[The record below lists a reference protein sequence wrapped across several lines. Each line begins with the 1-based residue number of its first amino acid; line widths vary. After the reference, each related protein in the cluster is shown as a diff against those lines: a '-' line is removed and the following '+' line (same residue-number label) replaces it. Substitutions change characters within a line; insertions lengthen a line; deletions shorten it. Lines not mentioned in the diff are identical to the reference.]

1 MAKPISIQLYT
12 LREQAKTDFVGVLKT
27 VAATGYKAVE
37 TAGYH
42 GMKPAEVRKIVEDL
56 GMVVSSLHGAWP
68 TKDNLQEVIDTAK
81 TLGTT
86 ITISGFGPDQ
96 FKTLAEIQ
104 KVADMANSVV
114 APLQKA
120 GLQLAVHNHW
130 WEFNQV
136 DGRLAFDLLMER
148 CPGLLSEL
156 DVYWAANFGAVN
168 PAEQVAKYKGRI
180 PLLHI
185 KDGPLV
191 KDLPHTAVGAGKVDI
206 AACIRAA
213 DEKVLRYAIVEL
225 DACATDMVQA
235 VKDSYKFLVGKGLA
249 LGNKPA

>member
-27 VAATGYKAVE
+27 VAGIGYKAVE

-42 GMKPAEVRKIVEDL
+42 GLKPAEVRKIVEDL

-68 TKDNLQEVIDTAK
+68 TQDNLQEVVDTAK
-81 TLGTT
+81 ALGTT

-96 FKTLAEIQ
+96 FKTVAEIQ
-104 KVADMANSVV
+104 KVADKANAVIP
-114 APLQKA
+114 ALQKA
-120 GLQLAVHNHW
+120 GIQLAMHNHW
-130 WEFNQV
+130 WEFDQV
-136 DGRLAFDLLMER
+136 EGRLAFDLLMER

-156 DVYWAANFGAVN
+156 DIYWASNFGKVKA
-168 PAEQVAKYKGRI
+168 AEQVAKYKGRI

-191 KDLPHTAVGAGKVDI
+191 KDQPHTAVGAGKVDI
-206 AACIRAA
+206 PACLRAA
-213 DEKVLRYAIVEL
+213 DEKVLRYAVVEL

-235 VKDSYKFLVGKGLA
+235 VKDSYKYLVGKGLA
-249 LGNKPA
+249 IGNKPA